1 MALVVSL
8 EHGLRQG
15 QTSYP
20 HIVLQLPKEAPCEV
34 TLNLEAEELELARR
48 RRHALLRHGLGLLRR
63 QQPRGGGVVGRHGRR
78 AGHLQVLATTARG
91 RE

>member
-34 TLNLEAEELELARR
+34 TLNMEAEELQRRFGDKLELQESGDMPDVFAKV
-48 RRHALLRHGLGLLRR
+48 AL
-63 QQPRGGGVVGRHGRR
+63 P
-78 AGHLQVLATTARG
+78 
-91 RE
+91 